1 MIAILFHFLGFL
13 LIDSAIPP
21 WVGSADAYFL
31 AKWYIAFAAID
42 LIAVVLAK
50 DLRIRT
56 VLVFSMAW
64 SLGLSVEQ
72 MALID
77 FFQRNDWLAQMGI
90 DVVLIGLLVMQLIG
104 LPKVKRVHE

>member
-50 DLRIRT
+50 DVWIRT
-56 VLVFSMAW
+56 ALVFSMAW
-64 SLGLSVEQ
+64 SLGLAVEQ
-72 MALID
+72 MVLID
-77 FFQRNDWLAQMGI
+77 VFQRNDWLAQLMI
-90 DVVLIGLLVMQLIG
+90 DAILLGLMALQLISIAK
-104 LPKVKRVHE
+104 PKKVTQ

>member
-56 VLVFSMAW
+56 ALVFSMAW

-72 MALID
+72 MVLID
-77 FFQRNDWLAQMGI
+77 VFQRNDWLAQIVI
-90 DVVLIGLLVMQLIG
+90 DVALLGLLFIQLIG
-104 LPKVKRVHE
+104 MAKPKKVTQ

>member
-1 MIAILFHFLGFL
+1 MTAILFHFLGFL

-50 DLRIRT
+50 EVRIRT
-56 VLVFSMAW
+56 ALVFSMAW
-64 SLGLSVEQ
+64 SIGLSVEQ
-72 MALID
+72 LALID
-77 FFQRNDWLAQMGI
+77 FFQRNDWLAQIAI
-90 DVVLIGLLVMQLIG
+90 DSVLIGLLVMQLVG
-104 LPKVKRVHE
+104 LRKAKRVSE